1 MSDDSTVEIADAII
15 VIGPSPS
22 KKMLGALLSTILL
35 SSILLVFA
43 MNTNPDVD
51 NTSSEEED
59 EQDQWRAFSVVAPI
73 DTGINVYHEH
83 FRNNETLPAWLGQ
96 QLGVTIT
103 CNLTFEGS
111 YQEMVDADREGC
123 WDLIGSD
130 DVVYFE
136 GTRIFGQSPDWTE
149 GDGTPI
155 LDDPNDGHGSAVT
168 GAVVNA
174 NPNVIIFF
182 VEGFSTE
189 AVLTAANQPL
199 VDVITTSFGAPGSLP
214 VPGIELGTK
223 EAVVSQMKLHA
234 GAADNS
240 PSPAVQ
246 DATAGPPWSIGI
258 AGYAEEGDDQKEIMS
273 GSYPDISA
281 DWTQVLPNHQDVDGY
296 HETSGTS
303 FATPR
308 TAGIISFVLEELR
321 DQFSDD
327 GSGASPSN
335 RSGNLVNGTDVEG
348 NPVQIKNYDVR
359 EAINLSAWYPD
370 LDWDPTSGTMPIS
383 PVAPCTQTGWGL
395 MNLSNIEPIIKH
407 LNGSQELPSRASDV
421 VLCMQLNQQAREA
434 YWGAYPSIQHLM
446 ITPRTTAGDEGA
458 ATRDQV

>member
-149 GDGTPI
+149 GEGTPI

-189 AVLTAANQPL
+189 AVLAAASQPL

-281 DWTQVLPNHQDVDGY
+281 DWTQVLPNHQDIDGY

-335 RSGNLVNGTDVEG
+335 RSGYLVNGTDAEG
-348 NPVQIKNYDVR
+348 NPVQIKNSDVR

-434 YWGAYPSIQHLM
+434 YWGAYPSIQNLM
-446 ITPRTTAGDEGA
+446 VTPRTPAGDEGA
-458 ATRDQV
+458 TTRD